1 MGYAERKPI
10 PNSANKKELINDS
23 GELYEWEETADIQ
36 IEAEKLKQRIAARR
50 AAAELKKR
58 DDELGYDCYSK

>member
-58 DDELGYDCYSK
+58 DDELG